1 MFEFLYTFLP
11 VFFTSSS
18 PVDLEKRFPESQTQA
33 QTQAQND
40 DILTVVSDDDED
52 ASSSNSEKQ
61 PLLKQA
67 QTQTQEQPPVLQ
79 NQPTT
84 TVIVPPIPVSHKI
97 PNRRFF
103 RRERIRHKLQ
113 EMKMQ
118 SKDMPRKIDYTYGAN
133 RINQP
138 KKRETVDQLKKKL

>member
-18 PVDLEKRFPESQTQA
+18 PVDLEKRFPETQA
-33 QTQAQND
+33 KEQDD
-40 DILTVVSDDDED
+40 DILIVIADNDED
-52 ASSSNSEKQ
+52 APSPNSEKQ
-61 PLLKQA
+61 PLLKQVEV
-67 QTQTQEQPPVLQ
+67 QTQPQEQQPQQPQALQ

-84 TVIVPPIPVSHKI
+84 TVIVPVSHKI

-118 SKDMPRKIDYTYGAN
+118 SKDIPRKIDYTYGAN